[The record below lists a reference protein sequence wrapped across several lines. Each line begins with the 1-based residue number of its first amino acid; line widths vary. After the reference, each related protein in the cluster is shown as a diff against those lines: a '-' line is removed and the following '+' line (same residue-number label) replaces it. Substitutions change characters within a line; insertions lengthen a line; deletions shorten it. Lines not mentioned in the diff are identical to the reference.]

1 MPTDKPRITF
11 ALDTDTLAAIDD
23 YKFKHRAKNQSQAII
38 SLIERGLASL
48 EAKNENTPAPEGEE
62 VKEVVSLDETNALL
76 VDMGYIREGEQLSL
90 ADLVFLE
97 HIGGLMDAWFSG
109 KRS

>member
-1 MPTDKPRITF
+1 M
-11 ALDTDTLAAIDD
+11 
-23 YKFKHRAKNQSQAII
+23 KNQTQAVV
-38 SLIERGLASL
+38 SLIEKGFESL
-48 EAKNENTPAPEGEE
+48 HADHHKIEKSPAPEGAE

-97 HIGGLMDAWFSG
+97 HIGGLMDAWFSS
-109 KRS
+109 KRA